1 MPYGVIVD
9 SMAVLMGGFIGG
21 FAGERISKSLKV
33 ELPVVFGFAAIS
45 MGVLKI
51 TETNNLTLVILS
63 LILGSILGSL
73 MQIERS
79 LEKGARFILGK
90 VKGFDDDEDRYQEL
104 FVLGLIAF
112 CVSGTGIFGAL
123 REGFIADSSILLS
136 KSVLDFFT
144 AMIFASIVGYS
155 ISLISI
161 PQFFILSLFFFAAH
175 LIAPYLSTTVL
186 GNFSAVGGIITLMMG
201 FKMAN
206 IAKSKAA
213 NAIPALLIVVVLSLI
228 AL

>member
-9 SMAVLMGGFIGG
+9 SMAVLMGGLIGG

-33 ELPVVFGFAAIS
+33 ELPIVFGFAAIS

-73 MQIERS
+73 MQIERF
-79 LEKGARFILGK
+79 LEKGAKFILGK
-90 VKGFDDDEDRYQEL
+90 VKGFNDDEDRYQEL

-161 PQFFILSLFFFAAH
+161 PQFIILSLFFYGAH

-228 AL
+228 FL